1 MISTSF
7 FFARMLNHF
16 RIHADKSLTRIN
28 RHIYGHFAEHIGHG
42 IYEGIFVGEHSSIPN
57 TNGLRN
63 DIIKALKN
71 LNIPTLRWPGGCF
84 ADTYHWMDGIG
95 PKENRPGIVN
105 QWWGNNTEDNSFG
118 THDFLNLCELLGAEP
133 YIAANVG
140 SGSVKELMDWVQYV
154 NFEGSSPM
162 SNLRQKNGRNN
173 PWRVRFW
180 GLGNEAW
187 GCGGNMTA
195 SYYSNLFRQYS
206 TFMTGWSNT
215 ANLFRIASGANSAD
229 YQWTEILLR
238 EIPSNLIEGIALHHY
253 AVKDWHNRGPSTGF
267 SQREYFD
274 NLKAALKID
283 EVITQHAAIMDRY
296 DPEKKIALVVDEW
309 GAWYNPD
316 PHTNPGFLKQQNTMR
331 DAVIAGLTLNIFN
344 RHASRLQMAN
354 LAQTV
359 NVLQAVIMTEGG
371 KMWLTP
377 TYHVMDMYKVHQD
390 AVLLETETIAC
401 ETLALDD
408 KSFGTISVSASKD
421 VSGKIHVTLVNM
433 HPESAAAIVL
443 EITDSPLHSI
453 HATLL
458 TSGRVD
464 DHNTVDKPD
473 YVSPVDFPELMI
485 NGGRVQFKI
494 PPFSVCQLKIQ

>member
-1 MISTSF
+1 
-7 FFARMLNHF
+7 MLNRF
-16 RIHADKSLTRIN
+16 RVHPDKTITRIN

-42 IYEGIFVGEHSSIPN
+42 IYEGIYVGERSSIPN

-63 DIIKALKN
+63 DVITALKN
-71 LNIPTLRWPGGCF
+71 LNVPNLRWPGGCF
-84 ADTYHWMDGIG
+84 ADTYHWKDGIG
-95 PKENRPGIVN
+95 PRQDRPGIVN

-118 THDFLNLCELLGAEP
+118 THDFLNLCELLSAEP

-140 SGSVKELMDWVQYV
+140 SGSVRELMDWVQYV
-154 NFEGSSPM
+154 NFEGESPM
-162 SNLRQKNGRNN
+162 SNLRQKNGRDK
-173 PWRVRFW
+173 PWRVKYW

-195 SYYSNLFRQYS
+195 SYYANLYRQYA

-229 YQWTEILLR
+229 YQWTETLMR
-238 EIPSNLIEGIALHHY
+238 EIPFNLIEGIALHHY

-267 SQREYFD
+267 SQQEYFD

-283 EVITQHAAIMDRY
+283 EVITQHAAIMDQF
-296 DPEKKIALVVDEW
+296 DPERKIALVVDEW

-344 RHASRLQMAN
+344 KHASRLRMAN

-359 NVLQAVIMTEGG
+359 NVLQAVIMTEGE

-390 AVLLETETIAC
+390 AMLLETEVIAC
-401 ETLALDD
+401 ETIPIE
-408 KSFGTISVSASKD
+408 KKNFQSISISASQAD
-421 VSGKIHVTLVNM
+421 DNHIHITLVNM
-433 HPESAAAIVL
+433 NPQTKAGIDL
-443 EITDSPLHSI
+443 EISNSPVHSVN
-453 HATLL
+453 ASLL
-458 TSGRVD
+458 ASDRVD
-464 DHNTVDKPD
+464 NHNTMDQPDRVKPI
-473 YVSPVDFPELMI
+473 DFPDVKV
-485 NGGRVQFKI
+485 NGGSIQFEM
-494 PPFSVCQLKIQ
+494 PPFSVCHLKIQ